1 MKALHRSSVPVGKP
15 AALGSRGASGLQ
27 RLLVYSR
34 RYPPDVRGGAETV
47 IEALV
52 AQAQQGGLHVRL
64 VAGWQRSSRLLP
76 EGADAIDLRQEVG
89 AGLWRK
95 VQLRLRA
102 AAAVGASSRD
112 FQPDVI
118 LSNSVELPI
127 TRAPSVLI
135 AHDFAFGRSADDP
148 VDLGVRAR
156 EFGWRLAAL
165 HVSRCVAVSDVTR
178 ARLLQLGWPAE
189 RVVVV
194 RGGVDL
200 ARFTPAPAPP
210 SPVLRLVMVS
220 RIVREKGAHVAI
232 AAVGRLVSRG
242 VATSLVV
249 AGAVEDPA
257 WLASLRREAEGLP
270 VVFVPDP
277 PDVVALLQAA
287 DVVLFPTLVR
297 EGLGLAAI
305 EAMATGKPVI
315 HADDPAVCEA
325 TAGVGVT
332 TPRGDAEALAAAIQ
346 KLALDPALCASLG
359 AAGRALCEARYGWPT
374 VFAAYR
380 RVLEEAALTGRR
392 ARP

>member
-1 MKALHRSSVPVGKP
+1 MKALHRYSVPVGKSEAP
-15 AALGSRGASGLQ
+15 APRGAPGVR

-34 RYPPDVRGGAETV
+34 RYPSDVRGGAETV

-52 AQAQQGGLHVRL
+52 GEARADGLQVRL
-64 VAGWQRSSRLLP
+64 VAGWQRSRDLLP
-76 EGADAIDLRQEVG
+76 EDADAIDLRREVG
-89 AGLWRK
+89 ASLFRK

-102 AAAVGASSRD
+102 ASAVAQSIRD

-118 LSNSVELPI
+118 LSNSVELPV
-127 TRAPSVLI
+127 TRVPSVLI
-135 AHDFAFGRSADDP
+135 AHDFAFGRSANEP

-178 ARLLQLGWPAE
+178 ARLLQLGWPGE

-200 ARFTPAPAPP
+200 GRFTPSSLAP
-210 SPVLRLVMVS
+210 SPTLRLVMIS
-220 RIVREKGAHVAI
+220 RIVREKGAHIAI
-232 AAVGRLVSRG
+232 AAVGRLVARG
-242 VATSLVV
+242 VCVSLVV
-249 AGAVEDPA
+249 AGAVEDAA
-257 WLASLRREAEGLP
+257 WLASLRRDAEGLP

-325 TAGVGVT
+325 TAGVGVI
-332 TPRGDAEALAAAIQ
+332 TPRGDVEALAAAIQ
-346 KLALDPALCASLG
+346 RLAPDAPLRASLG

-380 RVLEEAALTGRR
+380 RVLEEAALTDRR